1 MANMEASLLRT
12 HDGEKELD
20 KIYKVNVSPL
30 SPKTQQGSR
39 TLSNRSE
46 NSIRLANL
54 KDANKR
60 SESHRLSKTSS
71 VDEEYLPVEVQSE
84 RMDSLNS
91 TQEFISQAMLHN
103 DSINNVDERVGIN
116 FSSRREDDFLDS

>member
-1 MANMEASLLRT
+1 MANMESSLLRT

-71 VDEEYLPVEVQSE
+71 VDDEYLPVELQSE
-84 RMDSLNS
+84 RMDSLTINKLNS
-91 TQEFISQAMLHN
+91 NARAGQLTRQATPRQRPLLT
-103 DSINNVDERVGIN
+103 DKARAD
-116 FSSRREDDFLDS
+116 RRKH